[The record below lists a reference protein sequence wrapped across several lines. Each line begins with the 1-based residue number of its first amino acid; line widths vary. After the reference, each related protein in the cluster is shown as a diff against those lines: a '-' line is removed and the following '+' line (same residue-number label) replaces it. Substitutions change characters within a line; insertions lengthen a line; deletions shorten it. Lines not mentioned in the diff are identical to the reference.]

1 MSVLPAAPAA
11 TREVG
16 DDPDRT
22 PEGDVRVALLPL
34 LVGGGEW
41 RAHGV
46 KESSEPSPTPVVV
59 TERMFWRVATM
70 SSTRTV
76 GRIAVAIGTGIAALA
91 ISLTAADIASARP
104 PLCERGIDC
113 PPPKPRPADPDHSD
127 IGTGG
132 GQYPAPGYYP
142 DPPHPCDVNV
152 LSDACYADPA

>member
-11 TREVG
+11 TPDVG

-22 PEGDVRVALLPL
+22 PEGDVRVPSVPP
-34 LVGGGEW
+34 LVGGGVW
-41 RAHGV
+41 RADGV
-46 KESSEPSPTPVVV
+46 KEGSEPSPTPVVV
-59 TERMFWRVATM
+59 TERMFLRVATM

-113 PPPKPRPADPDHSD
+113 PPPKPPPP
-127 IGTGG
+127 GPG
-132 GQYPAPGYYP
+132 GQYQEPYRGNWDTDYSVCDDAGNYFECINSG
-142 DPPHPCDVNV
+142 PPWP
-152 LSDACYADPA
+152 